1 MPWGTKGFLRGEPSP
16 PRWGLSSQKSLGP
29 TRHGRRFRRFR
40 VNRRRF
46 RKARC
51 AGPAYLYAL
60 IITPLVRRP
69 ALLDHVAGGVER
81 YAKRKRSRAASGLEK
96 AQVADLD
103 DVQVACFSRL
113 RRERPWIGALRISKD
128 REARKP
134 KIRLNPGKLARGL
147 EVAVGW
153 GIGEEKKCWKF
164 PVRCLARR
172 VRRKPP
178 SITARQIESCLVHSL
193 GRANQVVPIGKKGRK
208 RQRAQAHDP
217 QPAGRSELLD
227 SA

>member
-81 YAKRKRSRAASGLEK
+81 YAKRKRSRAASALEK

-103 DVQVACFSRL
+103 DVQAACFSRL
-113 RRERPWIGALRISKD
+113 RRDGPWIRALRISKD

-134 KIRLNPGKLARGL
+134 KIRLNPGKLARSL
-147 EVAVGW
+147 EVAVSLVCALPG
-153 GIGEEKKCWKF
+153 
-164 PVRCLARR
+164 L
-172 VRRKPP
+172 
-178 SITARQIESCLVHSL
+178 SIY
-193 GRANQVVPIGKKGRK
+193 
-208 RQRAQAHDP
+208 
-217 QPAGRSELLD
+217 AGP
-227 SA
+227 